1 MRAGLSLLVLAGVLG
16 YADRAGTDIVMDAP
30 WRSVRDYVPVLFFF
44 PQFEGGRRVER
55 IRVLECS
62 NGVAVGPAVVV
73 DAVNGPDTLHGAT
86 FVGPLG
92 ESRGGLGADER
103 VSNFWHYVVRVPH
116 EALSH
121 HVGPQ
126 THELRAEVEWTRA
139 GFFGSTRFVNQR
151 TLRVVVDP
159 RQFPSFAGSDR
170 WFDTHAHTIAELTTS
185 GVLDVNGGSKAYGGP
200 VIMLLEAAYA
210 LGLVQTQP
218 GDGNWSA
225 YRDSIV
231 VTDHNMFYSR
241 EPYDT
246 GVAPRFGPTAATD
259 GHAGEAAW
267 YRAQLG
273 RLAGEEITL
282 RRGSNQDDS
291 ARPNLGHHLLA
302 YGARHFEGPWHGG
315 QVLTSLLENPN
326 TLESVLATIKAAG
339 ATGFVY
345 ASHPNLDGFVWP
357 PEYFAQGIG
366 LPPYDSRSGPGVDS
380 TRGEFLYKGSEVWN
394 TKLDQV
400 ARDSGRLPASSAFDK
415 LDPFPGGPPSQRF
428 HPVVWDGE
436 LARSLETYFGQL
448 RRTLSYSFREAPQEK
463 FIRKLYM
470 SAGSDAHGDFDYSD
484 EVSATAVP
492 WSGLLHSN
500 AWARVRTYAL
510 AHDRAAGERDAV
522 QAFADGNTVISDGPL
537 VLPELDADARHD
549 PSAGVARWHDGR
561 TVWQNADGRI
571 GGEGRFDGARTMLVP
586 SPGADVW
593 MRTRWLRS
601 ATPEAGDLVSL
612 RIDRIM
618 RAGRDSFHVALGAEA
633 ASDMRRIVQP
643 MDSLA
648 ALVASARD
656 PATGERCI
664 TNPVWVVP
672 VRIDLHVRPA
682 TPGGSSPVAC
692 LARELR
698 VVFEFPVAMTPAP
711 GTRAFVRPLDSQG
724 NSTEPEIE
732 LVPDPGWEAANGVS
746 TARYSATN
754 AANIAMPAGDWDA
767 NTHAHVPG
775 SKSFVVYLKAPTE
788 LHGSVLNDIGR
799 SFALP
804 VAR

>member
-1 MRAGLSLLVLAGVLG
+1 MIRMAESSRSTRHPARPGSSGRWRGSLVRAGLSIVVLAGVLG
-16 YADRAGTDIVMDAP
+16 YADRAGTDVVMDAP
-30 WRSVRDYVPVLFFF
+30 WRSVRGYVPVLFFF

-62 NGVAVGPAVVV
+62 SGVALGPAIVV
-73 DAVNGPDTLHGAT
+73 DAVNGPDTLNGAT

-92 ESRGGLGADER
+92 ETRGGLGAGEP
-103 VSNFWHYVVRVPH
+103 VTLFWHYIVRVPH
-116 EALSH
+116 AALSH
-121 HVGPQ
+121 HVEPL
-126 THELRAEVEWTRA
+126 THELRAEVEWTRS
-139 GFFGSTRFVNQR
+139 GFFGRTRFVNQR
-151 TLRVVVDP
+151 TFRVVVDP
-159 RQFPSFAGSDR
+159 RQFPSFAAADHY
-170 WFDTHAHTIAELTTS
+170 FDTHAHTIAEQTTS

-218 GDGNWSA
+218 SGGNWID
-225 YRDSIV
+225 YRDSIA

-246 GVAPRFGPTAATD
+246 GVAPLFGPTAATD

-267 YRAQLG
+267 YRAHLG
-273 RLAGEEITL
+273 RLAGEEISL
-282 RRGSNQDDS
+282 RRGSNQDRS
-291 ARPNLGHHLLA
+291 ASLNLGHHLLA
-302 YGARHFEGPWHGG
+302 YGAPHFEGPWHGG
-315 QVLTSLLENPN
+315 LFLSSLLENPN
-326 TLESVLATIKAAG
+326 TLESVLAGIKASDP
-339 ATGFVY
+339 TGFVY

-366 LPPYDSRSGPGVDS
+366 LPPYDSRNGPGVDS
-380 TRGEFLYKGSEVWN
+380 ASGEFLYKGSEVWN

-448 RRTLSYSFREAPQEK
+448 RRTLVYSFREAPQEK

-470 SAGSDAHGDFDYSD
+470 SAGSDAHGDFAYSD

-510 AHDRAAGERDAV
+510 AHDRDAGERDAL
-522 QAFADGNTVISDGPL
+522 QAFRDGNSVITDGPV
-537 VLPELDADARHD
+537 VLHHLDSDARHD
-549 PSAGVARWHDGR
+549 PSAGAARWHDGR

-593 MRTRWLRS
+593 IRSRWLRS
-601 ATPEAGDLVSL
+601 TTPGAGELSSL
-612 RIDRIM
+612 RIDRLM
-618 RAGRDSFHVALGAEA
+618 GAGRDSFHVALGAEA
-633 ASDMRRIVQP
+633 MPDARRLVQP

-648 ALVASARD
+648 ALVATARD
-656 PATGERCI
+656 PVTGER
-664 TNPVWVVP
+664 
-672 VRIDLHVRPA
+672 
-682 TPGGSSPVAC
+682 
-692 LARELR
+692 
-698 VVFEFPVAMTPAP
+698 
-711 GTRAFVRPLDSQG
+711 
-724 NSTEPEIE
+724 
-732 LVPDPGWEAANGVS
+732 
-746 TARYSATN
+746 
-754 AANIAMPAGDWDA
+754 
-767 NTHAHVPG
+767 
-775 SKSFVVYLKAPTE
+775 
-788 LHGSVLNDIGR
+788 
-799 SFALP
+799 
-804 VAR
+804 